1 MSTNTASDTVL
12 SIGAEGIDVE
22 QVVAEIQA
30 EVDRKMADGVYS
42 SAIVARAEK
51 TNLVTLRGND
61 DFVTFYLSCLRD
73 AVYVDIGDFEIREQR
88 RALSKP
94 LVALKKVIWKLLKF
108 YTYRLWSQQNQVNG
122 LAISAIEAVQEK
134 ASDKIA
140 GLEKRIAE
148 LETRLAAVDKKP

>member
-1 MSTNTASDTVL
+1 MSTNTASEKVL
-12 SIGAEGIDVE
+12 SIGAEGIDVD
-22 QVVAEIQA
+22 QVVGEIQA
-30 EVDRKMADGVYS
+30 AVDRKMAEGTYS

-88 RALSKP
+88 RALAKP
-94 LVALKKVIWKLLKF
+94 LVALKKTIWKLLKF

-134 ASDKIA
+134 AAEKIA

-148 LETRLAAVDKKP
+148 LEKQLAAADRKP